1 MNMNNLV
8 NTSVEIGVLGRYVA
22 KYKSILLRLS
32 VEVEVSYKVKITTT
46 KNDINRSSV
55 FRILWNIKVNES

>member
-1 MNMNNLV
+1 MNKLV
-8 NTSVEIGVLGRYVA
+8 NTSIEIGMLGSYVA

-55 FRILWNIKVNES
+55 FRIL

>member
-1 MNMNNLV
+1 MNNLV

-46 KNDINRSSV
+46 KIDINRSSV
-55 FRILWNIKVNES
+55 FRIL